1 MAYNWAQLA
10 FVEKWRQ
17 NAVRGRLVGMYRP
30 DTTTLFDLRLYPGE
44 GGVGRLPGPIELRL
58 VDAGDLIREKRLPLL
73 ERLPVVVRVVASAV
87 VANPPDPD
95 PVEEKPPA
103 SRSRHWLDAGNTI
116 SARVALHDGDTLL
129 VDAGFPLVVELPAG
143 GCTPAPRPGQSVHFT
158 VSEPPKGFIVV

>member
-1 MAYNWAQLA
+1 MPYNWAQLA

-30 DTTTLFDLRLYPGE
+30 DTTTLFDLRLHPGE
-44 GGVGRLPGPIELRL
+44 GGVGRLPSPIELRL

-87 VANPPDPD
+87 AAAAAHPNSAAETPS
-95 PVEEKPPA
+95 A
-103 SRSRHWLDAGNTI
+103 SRTRRWLDAGTTL
-116 SARVALHDGDTLL
+116 AAKVVLQDGDTLL
-129 VDAGFPLVVELPAG
+129 VDVGFPLVVELPAEG
-143 GCTPAPRPGQSVHFT
+143 GASAPRPGETVHFT